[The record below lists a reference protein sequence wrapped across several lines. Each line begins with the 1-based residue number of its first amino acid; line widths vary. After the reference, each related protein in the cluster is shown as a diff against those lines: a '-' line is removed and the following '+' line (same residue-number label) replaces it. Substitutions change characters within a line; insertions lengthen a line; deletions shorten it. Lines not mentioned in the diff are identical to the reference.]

1 MTTTTTKYV
10 PSRSPSPEVDAVW
23 AAKITGTSDPGPEH
37 AVLAKHRAMTPPYD
51 ERYSSKTPDY
61 DPPSR
66 SQSRSASRSPSRS
79 PSPSEPHSCKRA
91 KTTAA
96 HT

>member
-10 PSRSPSPEVDAVW
+10 PSRSPSPEVDAAW
-23 AAKITGTSDPGPEH
+23 AAKLTGTSDPGPQP
-37 AVLAKHRAMTPPYD
+37 AVLAKHRPMTPPYD
-51 ERYSSKTPDY
+51 ERYSTKTPDY

-66 SQSRSASRSPSRS
+66 S
-79 PSPSEPHSCKRA
+79 PSPSELHCCKRA
-91 KTTAA
+91 KTTPA